1 MNQFQYEQI
10 LQTKTKSGIFAT
22 TKNKKVF
29 LQGLKAKNGIF
40 VGTKSIIKP
49 CTKNKSIIKP
59 ISFTFDNI

>member
-22 TKNKKVF
+22 AKNKKVF

-40 VGTKSIIKP
+40 VGTKTIIKP
-49 CTKNKSIIKP
+49 CTKKKV
-59 ISFTFDNI
+59 